1 MAWIA
6 TPDFATDDVLTASN
20 LNILSNDLEYLH
32 GYVSGV
38 NPVMA
43 SVVTTVDMD
52 IFGVV
57 RHLHNTLEV
66 VYKCES
72 DIRIFYDAIDVYHDG
87 APDGIPE
94 AHTIDLSGFGLVVGQ
109 LYTVKF
115 QMDSGTLFRAYETT

>member
-1 MAWIA
+1 
-6 TPDFATDDVLTASN
+6 
-20 LNILSNDLEYLH
+20 
-32 GYVSGV
+32 
-38 NPVMA
+38 MA

-87 APDGIPE
+87 APNGVPE
-94 AHTIDLSGFGLVVGQ
+94 AHTIDLSGFGLTVGQ

>member
-20 LNILSNDLEYLH
+20 LNILSNDLEWLH

-43 SVVTTVDMD
+43 SVVTTTDID

-57 RHLHNTLEV
+57 RHLHDTLEV
-66 VYKCES
+66 RS
-72 DIRIFYDAIDVYHDG
+72 
-87 APDGIPE
+87 
-94 AHTIDLSGFGLVVGQ
+94 
-109 LYTVKF
+109 
-115 QMDSGTLFRAYETT
+115 